1 MRNMKVKFLFCLIT
15 LCCVGLLSAELKDSI
30 QKKFSE
36 EIRQLVDKKLTE
48 NNLSPNKP
56 ISDEVFL
63 RRVYLDVVGRI
74 PTLHESN
81 EFLSSKD
88 SQKRNKLIDRL
99 LDSPGHVSHNFNYW
113 ADTLRA
119 TNRMRNVSGLP
130 YINYIKK
137 SIRENKPYDKMVS
150 ELLTSNG
157 AAYEEGNGATGYYF
171 RDQNMPL
178 DNMSNTMQ
186 VFLGT
191 SMVCAQCH
199 DHPFDR
205 WTQMDFYKLAAFTS
219 GTKASRNYGFNKKD
233 PAVKPLLDLRM
244 DAKEDRDLNN
254 TARQFTDV
262 LYANIEHNGT
272 GLIRLPHDY
281 DYDDAKP
288 HDIIKAG
295 VPYGKDVA
303 IKYPEPKEEKKNSK
317 KKKKAAKI
325 RKNMPAPGEDINSRA
340 SFAEWVTSI
349 DNPMFTK
356 TIVNRMWDR
365 YMGAPLVG
373 PLLSMSTKNMG
384 ANRELTD
391 ALIKQM
397 QAVNFDLKDFARIIL
412 KSKAY
417 QRETNTED
425 VDAKAK
431 NFFAGPM
438 LRRLSAE
445 QLWDSMIS
453 VAIENPDDKLPV
465 KAPLDSNTLVYEK
478 YSDLKPDELAKT
490 IRDAAKDYKGFRKS
504 LSTEARDM
512 NMQMQMASMGMDM
525 NSMKAD
531 SSKLDNLKKTYK
543 TLSSKAKKAR
553 NKGDKEKA
561 KDLYAQMDELRTQM
575 KSMQNNL
582 SSKKNKS
589 RREFVRASE
598 ISSPAQPSH
607 FLRRFGQSER
617 DIIDGGSKEASIPQ
631 ALTLLNGKVEDY
643 LINNN
648 YSFIARN
655 LRDTEDV
662 SKKIEIAYMSI
673 LTRKPTTQES
683 SMFKQRFEKDAVQA
697 QKDMVWVLVNSNEF
711 MFNK

>member
-1 MRNMKVKFLFCLIT
+1 MRGLKVKFLFCLIT
-15 LCCVGLLSAELKDSI
+15 ACCVGLLSAEIKEST
-30 QKKFSE
+30 QKKYSE
-36 EIRQLVDKKLTE
+36 EIRQLIDKKLAE
-48 NNLSPNKP
+48 NNISPNKG

-74 PTLHESN
+74 PTLNEAK

-88 SQKRNKLIDRL
+88 KQKRNKLIDRL

-130 YINYIKK
+130 YIHFIKT
-137 SIRENKPYDKMVS
+137 SIRENKPYDKFVS
-150 ELLTSNG
+150 ELLNSNG

-205 WTQMDFYKLAAFTS
+205 WTQMDFYKLAAFTA
-219 GTKASRNYGFNKKD
+219 GTKANKNYGFSKKD
-233 PAVKPLLDLRM
+233 PAMKPLFDLRM
-244 DAKEDRDLNN
+244 DAREDRDLSN

-262 LYANIEHNGT
+262 LFSSIEHTGT
-272 GLIRLPHDY
+272 GMIRLPHDY

-303 IKYPEPKEEKKNSK
+303 IKYAEPKVEKKSK
-317 KKKKAAKI
+317 KNKKKQKP

-340 SFAEWVTSI
+340 TFAEWVTSRE
-349 DNPMFTK
+349 NPMFTK

-373 PLLSMSTKNMG
+373 PLLSLSTKGMG
-384 ANRELTD
+384 ANKELTE
-391 ALIKQM
+391 ALVKQM

-425 VDAKAK
+425 VDPKAK
-431 NFFAGPM
+431 NYFAGPM

-453 VAIENPDDKLPV
+453 VAIENPDDKLPT
-465 KAPLDSNTLVYEK
+465 KAPLDTNTLVYQK
-478 YSDLKPDELAKT
+478 YSDMKPDELAKT
-490 IRDAAKDYKGFRKS
+490 IRTAAKDYRGFRKS

-512 NMQMQMASMGMDM
+512 NMQMEMASMGMDM

-531 SSKLDNLKKTYK
+531 SRKLDNLKKTYK
-543 TLSSKAKKAR
+543 TLSNQAKKAR
-553 NKGDKEKA
+553 NKGQKEKA
-561 KDLYAQMDELRTQM
+561 KDIYAQLNELRTQM
-575 KSMQNNL
+575 NSMQNNL
-582 SSKKNKS
+582 STKKNKT

-643 LINNN
+643 LINNK

-673 LTRKPTTQES
+673 LTRKPSPQES
-683 SMFKQRFEKDAVQA
+683 SMLKQRFAKDAVQA